1 MSIWFAETIGIDTNR
16 TFDNNVLY
24 ASHCSSNTERLMKM
38 PWLCMLCK
46 MCDIRVCIA
55 LTVVV
60 AIAFVAIII
69 AIAIMM
75 N

>member
-1 MSIWFAETIGIDTNR
+1 
-16 TFDNNVLY
+16 
-24 ASHCSSNTERLMKM
+24 MKM

-46 MCDIRVCIA
+46 MCDVRLCIA

-69 AIAIMM
+69 AIAILM